1 MKKIFTITPFI
12 FILVIALSG
21 YKANGKIVSGI
32 PFVYGAAAFI
42 SLLLLIGCLILVK
55 KNKKWFTLLFSSVC
69 VVNIGYTMLS
79 VAESLGLALWS
90 NRIAYLGSVF
100 LPFAMLMIIFKVA
113 DISYFKNLPIILFG
127 FSALVFLI
135 AASPGILTIYYKEVS
150 LEIVDGV
157 SSLNK
162 VYGPLHP
169 IYLVYLIGYF
179 TAMVWTIIRASLKKT
194 IENGTHAIVLTIA
207 VFVNIGV
214 WLIEQLIH
222 INFEILSVSYIISE
236 LFLLGVHLVVKENQ
250 RLKEIVRQVEKAK
263 SFAENER
270 SAISKDTPTVDISL
284 DSEKIED
291 FINGV
296 SMLTAT
302 EKEIYDC
309 YVKRLT
315 TKEILLKLDIKEN
328 TLKYHNKNIYGKLGV
343 KSRKEIIEI
352 YKQIEIINSVQSPQ
366 T

>member
-1 MKKIFTITPFI
+1 MRKLLAIPSFI
-12 FILVIALSG
+12 FILIFALSG
-21 YKANGKIVSGI
+21 YKADGKITSGL
-32 PFVYGAAAFI
+32 PFVYGTAALI

-55 KNKKWFTLLFSSVC
+55 KNRKWFTLLFLSVAI
-69 VVNIGYTMLS
+69 VNIGYTLLS
-79 VAESLGLALWS
+79 ISGNLNFALWS
-90 NRIAYLGSVF
+90 NRLAYLGSVF
-100 LPFAMLMIIFKVA
+100 LPFAMLMIILKVA
-113 DISYFKNLPIILFG
+113 NIGYFKKLPVILFAV
-127 FSALVFLI
+127 SVLVFLI
-135 AASPGILTIYYKEVS
+135 AASPGILNIYYKEVT
-150 LEIVDGV
+150 LEIVEGV

-179 TAMVWTIIRASLKKT
+179 TAMVWVIIRASLKKT
-194 IENGTHAIVLTIA
+194 IENGTHAIVLAIA

-214 WLIEQLIH
+214 WFIEQFIQ

-284 DSEKIED
+284 DSEKIEE

-296 SMLTAT
+296 STLTAT
-302 EKEIYDC
+302 EKEIYEC
-309 YVKRLT
+309 YLKRLT

-343 KSRKEIIEI
+343 NSRKEIIEI
-352 YKQIEIINSVQSPQ
+352 YKQIEIINSKV
-366 T
+366 